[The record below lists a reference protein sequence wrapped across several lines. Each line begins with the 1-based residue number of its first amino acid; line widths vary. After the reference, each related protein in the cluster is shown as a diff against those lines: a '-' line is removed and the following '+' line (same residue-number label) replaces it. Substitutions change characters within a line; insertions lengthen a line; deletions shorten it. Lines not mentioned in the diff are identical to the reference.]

1 MVIHIANIDKF
12 SNAVNLIRGA
22 LWNYKYKLAF
32 TLALG
37 FLAGLF
43 GGIGIGALIPLF
55 AIVTNNKTV
64 EIDFI
69 TKTIQ
74 RFFSII
80 HVEYNIFFILAFII
94 AVFILKALIT
104 YFTFY
109 FTQKLHTGYEKQ
121 LRTELFK
128 ATIKADWPYLL
139 EQKIGYL
146 ETVLIQ
152 DISGSAGVLAGLNT
166 LIVASTSIIMY
177 ALVAIN
183 ISATITLITFGVGL
197 MIFFFLKPL
206 FYKSRKISVEM
217 SEISKRATHHISE
230 HTIGAKTVKTMG
242 AEDQVLGASNKFFED
257 YKQICI
263 KRDLYNRIPGAFFEP
278 ISLIFISLIFLFF
291 YYHENSLGIGAFAT
305 IVYLIQKE
313 FTFMQSIQNSLSSI
327 NQSLPQLKIV
337 TDYKQNALNHR
348 EVDPGSAPFKFEDKI
363 EFKNV
368 SFAYNTEGKILSNL
382 NLTIHRGEMVGL
394 IGPSG
399 AGKTTFVDIILG
411 LFPIGSGE
419 ILLDGEDISKTS
431 KKSWRNNIGYVSQDT
446 FLLNNTIENNIRFYD
461 NRISSEDII
470 RATKLANI
478 YDFIEQLPNGL
489 STLVGERGV
498 KLSGGQKQR
507 IILARVIAKNPK
519 ILILDEATS
528 ALDNESELLIQNAI
542 EELKGKTTILVIAH
556 RLSTIINSDRL
567 IALENGKITEQ
578 GKPSELLKDKDS
590 YYYKIYNIREK

>member
-1 MVIHIANIDKF
+1 MVVHITNIDKF
-12 SNAVNLIRGA
+12 SHAIGLIKDSF
-22 LWNYKYKLAF
+22 WNYRFKFAL
-32 TLALG
+32 TIVLG

-43 GGIGIGALIPLF
+43 GGVGIGALIPLF
-55 AIVTNNKTV
+55 AMVTNNKTV
-64 EIDFI
+64 ETDFI
-69 TKTIQ
+69 SRIIE
-74 RFFSII
+74 RFFNILHI
-80 HVEYNIFFILAFII
+80 EYNIFFILAFMVL
-94 AVFILKALIT
+94 VFIMKALIT
-104 YFTFY
+104 YFAFY
-109 FTQKLHTGYEKQ
+109 FNQKLSASYEKR
-121 LRTELFK
+121 LRTDLFK
-128 ATIKADWPYLL
+128 ATINADWPYLL
-139 EQKIGYL
+139 EQKIGHL
-146 ETVLIQ
+146 ESVLIQ
-152 DISGSAGVLAGLNT
+152 DINGSSGVLTGLSM
-166 LIVASTSIIMY
+166 LIMASTSLIMY
-177 ALVAIN
+177 AFVAIN
-183 ISATITLITFGVGL
+183 ISATITLLTFGIWL
-197 MIFFFLKPL
+197 TIFFFLKPL
-206 FYKSRKISVEM
+206 FYKSRKLNYEM
-217 SEISKRATHHISE
+217 TKITKQVNHHISE

-242 AEDQVLGASNKFFED
+242 VEDQVLEGGNKFFED
-257 YKQICI
+257 FKRMSI

-278 ISLIFISLIFLFF
+278 ISLIFISLIFLFLYRYDSSF
-291 YYHENSLGIGAFAT
+291 GIGAFAT

-313 FTFMQSIQNSLSSI
+313 FNFMQSIQNTVSSI
-327 NQSLPQLKIV
+327 NQCLPQLKIV
-337 TDYKQNALNHR
+337 TDYKQKALDHR
-348 EVDPGSAPFKFEDKI
+348 EIDTGSAPFKFEDKI

-431 KKSWRNNIGYVSQDT
+431 KKSWRNNVGYVSQDT
-446 FLLNNTIENNIRFYD
+446 FLLNDTIENNIRFYD
-461 NRISSEDII
+461 NRISSEDIR

-489 STLVGERGV
+489 SMMVGERGV

>member
-1 MVIHIANIDKF
+1 MVIHIANVDKF
-12 SNAVNLIRGA
+12 SSALNLIRGA
-22 LWNYKYKLAF
+22 LWNYKYKFAL
-32 TLALG
+32 TLVMG

-43 GGIGIGALIPLF
+43 GGVGIGALIPLF
-55 AIVTNNKTV
+55 AIVTNNKTL

-69 TKTIQ
+69 TKIIQ
-74 RFFSII
+74 KFFSII

-94 AVFILKALIT
+94 VVFILKALIT
-104 YFTFY
+104 YFAFY
-109 FTQKLHTGYEKQ
+109 FNQKLNTGYEKQ
-121 LRTELFK
+121 LRTELFE
-128 ATIKADWPYLL
+128 ATLRADWPYLL

-146 ETVLIQ
+146 ETVLVQ
-152 DISGSAGVLAGLNT
+152 DISGSAGVLTGLNT
-166 LIVASTSIIMY
+166 LIMASTSLIMY
-177 ALVAIN
+177 AFVAIN
-183 ISATITLITFGVGL
+183 ISATITLITFGIGIV
-197 MIFFFLKPL
+197 IFLLLKPL
-206 FYKSRKISVEM
+206 FYKSRKMSLEM
-217 SEISKRATHHISE
+217 SKISKKATHHISE

-242 AEDQVLGASNKFFED
+242 AEDHVLKLGDKFFED
-257 YKQICI
+257 YMQICI
-263 KRDLYNRIPGAFFEP
+263 KKDLYNRIPGAFFEP

-291 YYHENSLGIGAFAT
+291 YYYDNSFGIGAFAT

-313 FTFMQSIQNSLSSI
+313 FNFMQSIQNNLSSI

-337 TDYKQNALNHR
+337 NDYKQNALNHR
-348 EVDPGSAPFKFEDKI
+348 EIDPGSAPFRFEDKI

-368 SFAYNTEGKILSNL
+368 SFGYNEDGKILSDL
-382 NLTIHRGEMVGL
+382 NLTLNKGELVGL

-399 AGKTTFVDIILG
+399 AGKTTFVDILLG

-419 ILLDGEDISKTS
+419 ILLDGENISKVS
-431 KKSWRNNIGYVSQDT
+431 KRSWRNNIGYVSQDT
-446 FLLNNTIENNIRFYD
+446 FLLNDTIENNIRFYD
-461 NRISSEDII
+461 IHMSNEDIV

-478 YDFIEQLPNGL
+478 YDFIEQLPDKL
-489 STLVGERGV
+489 STIVGEIGV
-498 KLSGGQKQR
+498 KLSVGQKQR

-542 EELKGKTTILVIAH
+542 EELRGGITILVIAH

-567 IALENGKITEQ
+567 IALENGRITEQ

>member
-109 FTQKLHTGYEKQ
+109 FTQKLHTSYEKQ
-121 LRTELFK
+121 LRTELFE

-146 ETVLIQ
+146 EAVLIQ
-152 DISGSAGVLAGLNT
+152 DISGSAGVLAGLNA

-217 SEISKRATHHISE
+217 SEISKRATNHISE

-263 KRDLYNRIPGAFFEP
+263 RRDLYNRIPGSFFEP

-567 IALENGKITEQ
+567 IALENGRITEQ

>member
-1 MVIHIANIDKF
+1 MVIQIANIDKF

-22 LWNYKYKLAF
+22 LWNYKYKFAF

-43 GGIGIGALIPLF
+43 GGVGIGALIPLF
-55 AIVTNNKTV
+55 AIVTNNRTA
-64 EIDFI
+64 ETDFI

-74 RFFSII
+74 KLFSII

-94 AVFILKALIT
+94 AVFVLKALIT

-121 LRTELFK
+121 LRTELFE

-152 DISGSAGVLAGLNT
+152 DISGSAGVLTGLNG
-166 LIVASTSIIMY
+166 LIVASTSLITY

-197 MIFFFLKPL
+197 IIFFLLKPL
-206 FYKSRKISVEM
+206 FFKSRKISVEM
-217 SEISKRATHHISE
+217 SKISKLATHHISE

-242 AEDQVLGASNKFFED
+242 AEDQVLGAGDKFFED

-278 ISLIFISLIFLFF
+278 VSLIFISLIFLFF
-291 YYHENSLGIGAFAT
+291 YYHENVFGIGAFAT

-313 FTFMQSIQNSLSSI
+313 FNFMQSIQNTLSSI

-368 SFAYNTEGKILSNL
+368 SFAYNKDGKILSDL
-382 NLTIHRGEMVGL
+382 NLTIHKGEMVGL

-419 ILLDGEDISKTS
+419 ILLDGENISKTS

-446 FLLNNTIENNIRFYD
+446 FLLNDTIENNIRFYD
-461 NRISSEDII
+461 NRISNEDIV

-478 YDFIEQLPNGL
+478 YDFIEQLPDRL
-489 STLVGERGV
+489 ATMVGERGV

-528 ALDNESELLIQNAI
+528 ALDNESELLIQKAI

-567 IALENGKITEQ
+567 IALENGRITEQ

>member
-1 MVIHIANIDKF
+1 MVIQIANIDKF
-12 SNAVNLIRGA
+12 SNAVNLIRSA
-22 LWNYKYKLAF
+22 LWNYKYKFAF

-43 GGIGIGALIPLF
+43 GGVGIGALIPLF
-55 AIVTNNKTV
+55 AIVTNNGTA
-64 EIDFI
+64 ETDFI
-69 TKTIQ
+69 TQTIQ
-74 RFFSII
+74 RLFSII

-94 AVFILKALIT
+94 AVFIVKALIT

-121 LRTELFK
+121 LRTELFE

-152 DISGSAGVLAGLNT
+152 DISGSAGVLTGLNG
-166 LIVASTSIIMY
+166 LIVASTSLITY

-197 MIFFFLKPL
+197 IIFFLLKPL

-217 SEISKRATHHISE
+217 SKISKQATHHISE

-242 AEDQVLGASNKFFED
+242 AEDQVLGAGDKFFED

-278 ISLIFISLIFLFF
+278 VSLIFISLIFLFF
-291 YYHENSLGIGAFAT
+291 YYHDNVFGIGAFAT

-313 FTFMQSIQNSLSSI
+313 FNFMQSIQNTLSSI
-327 NQSLPQLKIV
+327 NQCLPQLKIV

-348 EVDPGSAPFKFEDKI
+348 EVDPGSSPFKFEDKI

-368 SFAYNTEGKILSNL
+368 SFAYNKDGKILSNL

-419 ILLDGEDISKTS
+419 ILLDGENISKTS

-446 FLLNNTIENNIRFYD
+446 FLLNDTIENNIRFYD
-461 NRISSEDII
+461 NRISNEDIV
-470 RATKLANI
+470 RAVKLANI
-478 YDFIEQLPNGL
+478 YDFIEQLPDGL
-489 STLVGERGV
+489 ATMVGERGV

-519 ILILDEATS
+519 IIILDEATS
-528 ALDNESELLIQNAI
+528 ALDNESEFLIQKAI

-567 IALENGKITEQ
+567 IALENGRITEQ

-590 YYYKIYNIREK
+590 YYYKIYNIRGK